1 MSMNCQVENNTM
13 STNRPQP
20 DEPSNIVKKLPNKK
34 AWRQKR
40 KRLNKQGRK
49 EFKRNNKLSFTMS
62 TWAETFTLAS
72 NWQIK
77 HQLAYWKARAK
88 ALEYEN
94 SILHDIIR
102 KNYLGNSSNA
112 ENTHVESEPVDQ
124 DQIEQTN
131 EEASHTDYDQN
142 DVECAEVKSD
152 DEEGND
158 FEVSEEFIEF
168 LRTNAKYKE
177 DARIEREKL
186 KAKQQAQE
194 EEQEDSEDR
203 TIMNNEQLKELYG
216 EKWQRISALQMSLM
230 TDFMNRSD
238 ESKPV
243 YWPNIPFN
251 FNYS

>member
-1 MSMNCQVENNTM
+1 MN
-13 STNRPQP
+13 TNCPQP
-20 DEPSNIVKKLPNKK
+20 DESSNTSKKLPNKK

-49 EFKRNNKLSFTMS
+49 EIKRNNKLSFTMS

-102 KNYLGNSSNA
+102 KNYLGNSSNTD
-112 ENTHVESEPVDQ
+112 NTPVESEPIDQ
-124 DQIEQTN
+124 DEIEHTNQEVSQTGYN
-131 EEASHTDYDQN
+131 QN
-142 DVECAEVKSD
+142 DNQNNEQNDEMCDEVCSD
-152 DEEGND
+152 NEEGNED

-168 LRTNAKYKE
+168 LRTNAKFKE

-194 EEQEDSEDR
+194 EIQEESEDR

-230 TDFMNRSD
+230 TDFMNKSD
-238 ESKPV
+238 ECKPV